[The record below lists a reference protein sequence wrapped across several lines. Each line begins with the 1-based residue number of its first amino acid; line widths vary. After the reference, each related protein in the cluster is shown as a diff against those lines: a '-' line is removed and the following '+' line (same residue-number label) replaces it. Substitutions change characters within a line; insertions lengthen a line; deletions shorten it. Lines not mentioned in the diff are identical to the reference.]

1 LLPPFD
7 HTEKDLLAQVSSG
20 DQSAFAQL
28 FYSYHHQLG
37 IYIFQLTSSRE
48 MAEEIVQDVFLK
60 IWTNREALAKVDNFR
75 AWLFVISKNHT
86 LNCLRKLVKE
96 RQQQQEWKQS
106 QETELQLDEMHAEE
120 QFQLIDQAISQLPP
134 QQKKVFILSRYRRMK
149 YEEIAR
155 ELNLSRETVKYYLQ
169 TANATIIK
177 FVSSRFLLFFCFY
190 LPCFV

>member
-1 LLPPFD
+1 LLPPFND
-7 HTEKDLLAQVSSG
+7 TEKDLLFQVSSG

-28 FYSYHHQLG
+28 FYRYHHQLG

-60 IWTNREALAKVDNFR
+60 IWNNREALAKVDNFK

-96 RQQQQEWKQS
+96 RQQQQQWLQG
-106 QETELQLDEMHAEE
+106 QETEQLLDETPSEE
-120 QFQLIDQAISQLPP
+120 KFQLIDQAISQLPP
-134 QQKKVFILSRYRRMK
+134 QQKKVFMLSRYKRMK

-169 TANATIIK
+169 TANATIAK
-177 FVSSRFLLFFCFY
+177 FVNSRFLFFFC
-190 LPCFV
+190 LSVPCFL

>member
-1 LLPPFD
+1 LLLPSD
-7 HTEKDLLAQVSSG
+7 YTEKDLLCQVSSG

-28 FYSYHHQLG
+28 FYRYHQHLG
-37 IYIFQLTSSRE
+37 IYIFQLTASRE
-48 MAEEIVQDVFLK
+48 LAEEIVQDVFLK
-60 IWTNREALAKVDNFR
+60 IWNTRETLATVDNFR

-96 RQQQQEWKQS
+96 RQQQQQWQQI
-106 QETELQLDEMHAEE
+106 QETEQLLEEAPSEE

-169 TANATIIK
+169 TANATITK
-177 FVSSRFLLFFCFY
+177 FVNSRFLLFFCLY

>member
-1 LLPPFD
+1 
-7 HTEKDLLAQVSSG
+7 
-20 DQSAFAQL
+20 
-28 FYSYHHQLG
+28 
-37 IYIFQLTSSRE
+37 